1 VTRRQRLVLKAWSNE
16 ALLRR
21 VQVAT
26 DNTRTGFMRT
36 AMLLPL
42 IVLGLAG
49 CVHVDRDRPPVQSS
63 TVVTPAPA
71 PQATYTT
78 PPGSTTTV
86 VRP

>member
-1 VTRRQRLVLKAWSNE
+1 
-16 ALLRR
+16 
-21 VQVAT
+21 
-26 DNTRTGFMRT
+26 MRT

-78 PPGSTTTV
+78 TPGSTTTV